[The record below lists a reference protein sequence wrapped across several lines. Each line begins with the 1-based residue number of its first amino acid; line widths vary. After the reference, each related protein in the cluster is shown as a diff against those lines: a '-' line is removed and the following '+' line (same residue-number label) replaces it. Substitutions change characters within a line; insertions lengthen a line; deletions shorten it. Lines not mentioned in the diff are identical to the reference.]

1 MLIVDDILT
10 APFTGSYWIF
20 KEIRNAALEEQVGE
34 ADRITAQL
42 SELYMML
49 ETGRM
54 TEAEFDAE
62 EKALLDRLDAIK
74 ERAAD
79 GENEEDGEDVVILE
93 RLPKRQRRRNGHDAD
108 AEIFDGIA
116 KRGHSSAG
124 GNPGFQSDS
133 RSSP

>member
-10 APFTGSYWIF
+10 APFTGIYWIF
-20 KEIRNAALEEQVGE
+20 KEIHNAAIEEQVGE
-34 ADRITAQL
+34 ADSITAQL

-54 TEAEFDAE
+54 TEAEFDAA
-62 EKALLDRLDAIK
+62 EKTLLDRLDAIK
-74 ERAAD
+74 ETAAD
-79 GENEEDGEDVVILE
+79 GGNAEDNEEVVILE
-93 RLPKRQRRRNGHDAD
+93 RLPKRKRRRNGHDAD
-108 AEIFDGIA
+108 TEIFDGFV
-116 KRGHSSAG
+116 KRSHSRAG